1 MEKFQLISESIMT
14 LLFLIA
20 AVWGAAISFGKKSA
34 LFLQI
39 VACGLGCMAL
49 GNVFAFALQLTAPE
63 EVLRTLTEGFHIGL
77 LGIFGMFAFLFSASY
92 GQIDGLGDDRSAS
105 LREYRLIA
113 LSAPV
118 GSIVILVLMLTSGIT
133 WKLQVMYGVLFLPA
147 ILASYYN
154 LKHLIIPDVEDG
166 ILAAIRKYN
175 FATLVLTIL
184 VMLSFVIKLYGQ
196 SLAYGIICIL
206 SGLCALAVLW
216 FAKDGTERWLR

>member
-1 MEKFQLISESIMT
+1 METFQFISEMIMT
-14 LLFLIA
+14 LLFLVA
-20 AVWGAAISFGKKSA
+20 AIWGAVISFGKKSA

-63 EVLRTLTEGFHIGL
+63 DVLRDLTEGFHIGL
-77 LGIFGMFAFLFSASY
+77 LGIFGMFAFLFSASF
-92 GQIDGLGDDRSAS
+92 GQIDGLGDDRSEV
-105 LREYRLIA
+105 LQEYRLIA

-118 GSIVILVLMLTSGIT
+118 GVIVLLILMLTSGIG
-133 WKLQVMYGVLFLPA
+133 WQKQAMYGVLFLPA

-175 FATLVLTIL
+175 FTTMLLTAL
-184 VMLSFVIKLYGQ
+184 VMASFVVKFYGLT
-196 SLAYGIICIL
+196 LAYGIVSIL
-206 SGLCALAVLW
+206 CGVCALFVLW